1 MDQDLRILLAAWLTG
16 EWDDAELA
24 PALERLRTDRS
35 LRKSLAEELAMLSQ
49 TRAVQSSEPRWLKL
63 EDALGAALE
72 HGEDDAVFESR
83 VMASLSQIAPGYQSR
98 RKWLTVAAIVSTV
111 AAFVALAFLPGWL
124 NNDGVEREN
133 TIAHQQN
140 TPPIEIAQNNQ
151 DDTNTQTRRPIDGVN
166 LVSNSR
172 VSAVA
177 VLSQAVNAQ
186 WGGNN
191 RPVAG
196 EGLDLGDFILRRGAV
211 QIEFLSGVRLLL
223 QAPANIE
230 LRAADE
236 VLIRYGAAS
245 CFVTDMGHG
254 FRVLTKEMEVAD
266 LGTAFSIDV
275 KQDGKPEVHV
285 IDGSV
290 EIKSSQHE
298 TLEVQEMH
306 AIRMGDDG
314 PEDIEYSPDRFLK
327 TSVIRGRQNAFAL
340 RRYNRWKEYAE
351 ALSADPSVLLHYTF
365 EETDPSALELINVA
379 TDPSRATNGVVIGC
393 QWDRGRWR
401 SKRALLYRNASDRVL
416 FQVPGAFDKATFLV
430 WARVD
435 AITQETTS
443 LLMTEHPGRR
453 ALFSPADDK
462 SISEAMKRRSKTTV
476 ETVRWELS
484 QHTNNVMFSVGHGI
498 KESDYDKLAV
508 DHPYT
513 RSDRWGTWACMGVT
527 CDVKE
532 RTVTHYLNGQPIGTG
547 QFTRAEPLLLDFME
561 LGNFGTTVEELERT
575 GGSAQRRFY
584 GAIDELMIADRVFD
598 ASEIKSFW
606 ENGKP

>member
-1 MDQDLRILLAAWLTG
+1 M
-16 EWDDAELA
+16 A
-24 PALERLRTDRS
+24 PALQRLRTDRS
-35 LRKSLAEELAMLSQ
+35 LRQSLAEELAMLSQ
-49 TRAVQSSEPRWLKL
+49 TRAVQASEPRWLKL

-72 HGEDDAVFESR
+72 HGDDDAVFESR
-83 VMASLSQIAPGYQSR
+83 VMAGLSQIAPRYRSR
-98 RKWLTVAAIVSTV
+98 RKWFAVAALVSTAAAIV
-111 AAFVALAFLPGWL
+111 AFALLPGWL
-124 NNDGVEREN
+124 AKQGIEGEN
-133 TIAHQQN
+133 AFARQQAP
-140 TPPIEIAQNNQ
+140 PPIEIVPENQGGTNAQP
-151 DDTNTQTRRPIDGVN
+151 RRPLGGVK
-166 LVSNSR
+166 LVSHSR
-172 VSAVA
+172 TSAVA

-186 WGGNN
+186 WSGKY

-196 EGLDLGDFILRRGAV
+196 EGLGLGDLVLRRGAV

-254 FRVLTKEMEVAD
+254 FRVLTKSMEVVD
-266 LGTAFSIDV
+266 RGTAFSIDV
-275 KQDGKPEVHV
+275 KLGGNPEVHV
-285 IDGSV
+285 TEGSV
-290 EIKSSQHE
+290 EIKTPQHE
-298 TLEVQEMH
+298 THKVHEMH
-306 AIRMGDDG
+306 AIRMGESG

-327 TSVIRGRQNAFAL
+327 TSVIRGRQNAIAR
-340 RRYNRWKEYAE
+340 RRYNAWKEYAHT
-351 ALSADPSVLLHYTF
+351 LSADPSVLLHYTF
-365 EETDPSALELINVA
+365 EENDPSALELTNVA
-379 TDPSRATNGVVIGC
+379 TDPSRATDGVIIGC

-435 AITQETTS
+435 AITQGTTS

-453 ALFSPADDK
+453 ALFSPADDQ
-462 SISEAMKRRSKTTV
+462 SISEAMERRSKTTV
-476 ETVRWELS
+476 ETVRWELAH
-484 QHTNNVMFSVGHGI
+484 HTNNVLFSVGHGI

-527 CDVKE
+527 CDAKT

-547 QFTRAEPLLLDFME
+547 QFKRAEPLLLDFME
-561 LGNFGTTVEELERT
+561 LGNFGTTVEELEET
-575 GGSAQRRFY
+575 GGSAQRRFF
-584 GAIDELMIADRVFD
+584 GAIDELVIADRVFD
-598 ASEIKSFW
+598 ESEIKAF
-606 ENGKP
+606 